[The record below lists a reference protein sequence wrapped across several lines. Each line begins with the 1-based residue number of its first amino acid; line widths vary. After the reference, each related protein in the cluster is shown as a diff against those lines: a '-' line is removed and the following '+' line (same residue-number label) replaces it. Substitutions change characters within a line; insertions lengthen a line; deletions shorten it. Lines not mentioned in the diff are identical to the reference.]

1 MQEKDEYITIV
12 KTQVDGKDAIKL
24 SFYGDCDTLSSML
37 LSAMKN
43 HPFIAMSMM
52 YAVDNY
58 SAAEDDK
65 AHLN

>member
-1 MQEKDEYITIV
+1 MEENEFISII

-24 SFYGDCDTLSSML
+24 SFYGDSDTLSSML

-43 HPFIAMSMM
+43 HPFIAMSMI

-58 SAAEDDK
+58 SYPEDDK
-65 AHLN
+65 SMLN

>member
-1 MQEKDEYITIV
+1 MEEKEEYITII
-12 KTQVDGKDAIKL
+12 KTKVDGKDAIKL
-24 SFYGDCDTLSSML
+24 NFYGDSDTLSSML

-58 SAAEDDK
+58 TSPEDDK